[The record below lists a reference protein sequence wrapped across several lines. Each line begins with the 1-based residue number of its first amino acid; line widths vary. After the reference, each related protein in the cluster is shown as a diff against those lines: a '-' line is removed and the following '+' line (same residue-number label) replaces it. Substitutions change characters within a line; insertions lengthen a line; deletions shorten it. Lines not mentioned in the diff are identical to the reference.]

1 MSDRKLLL
9 KYREIVAFYFDANNK
24 IGTALQKIDEMEKSL
39 SSFLESSCYEGET
52 ANSIKSYFSEIHGSM
67 LFSIKTTALKL
78 LEDMT
83 KYLLGFY
90 AIDNDVEFIL
100 DQDIIQQYD
109 KAMSDYCDA
118 TDGYME
124 DISKALATTASI
136 FNYTYPNGSAND
148 IIEEHSIISQK
159 ITKLEN
165 DLVNH
170 EGEINKE
177 IVNNTDTLIN
187 QIAVVNGT
195 IGVNWKKLKGY
206 KEGDDKKNRELCKLV
221 SNAEKFDDEK
231 TVDQAIIT
239 SSESDFDINELGKSV
254 LDYLLKSLNQ
264 ITLGNFTEYVT
275 LLGTIGQILLGI
287 FDVDILCDIRDLIA
301 DFDKLGTDEKVPI
314 WQWGLDIIALL
325 PVIGAV
331 KYTDE
336 VAVLFKQADKIGN
349 SGKHLDE
356 LDELMK
362 HADEFSDVGKNA
374 DEAGEVSKYA
384 DELDD
389 AGKGGKGGNDKGGS
403 IKKSGST
410 TLNDWVNRIPEL
422 SQQAPIEIP
431 SSATVKVQAKN
442 GYDQISFKWS
452 ENGQN
457 YEVRWHTKTPG
468 APEGQGNTWV
478 VSRVTPGTPTGQVRT
493 EHILVGDTWIPRYQ
507 WQDAINSYRN
517 GTATQEQLQLLKDGH
532 WQAP

>member
-1 MSDRKLLL
+1 MTFTDRLL
-9 KYREIVAFYFDANNK
+9 
-24 IGTALQKIDEMEKSL
+24 T
-39 SSFLESSCYEGET
+39 
-52 ANSIKSYFSEIHGSM
+52 
-67 LFSIKTTALKL
+67 
-78 LEDMT
+78 
-83 KYLLGFY
+83 
-90 AIDNDVEFIL
+90 
-100 DQDIIQQYD
+100 
-109 KAMSDYCDA
+109 
-118 TDGYME
+118 
-124 DISKALATTASI
+124 
-136 FNYTYPNGSAND
+136 ND

-177 IVNNTDTLIN
+177 IVNNTDSLIN

-195 IGVNWKKLKGY
+195 IGVNWKELKGY

-221 SNAEKFDDEK
+221 SNAEKFDAEK

-336 VAVLFKQADKIGN
+336 AAVLFKQADKIGN
-349 SGKHLDE
+349 SEKYIDE

-403 IKKSGST
+403 IKKSGKTTIDDLLKGLDETTNGKGVARNFEST
-410 TLNDWVNRIPEL
+410 G
-422 SQQAPIEIP
+422 
-431 SSATVKVQAKN
+431 
-442 GYDQISFKWS
+442 GYDQ
-452 ENGQN
+452 
-457 YEVRWHTKTPG
+457 T
-468 APEGQGNTWV
+468 
-478 VSRVTPGTPTGQVRT
+478 
-493 EHILVGDTWIPRYQ
+493 
-507 WQDAINSYRN
+507 
-517 GTATQEQLQLLKDGH
+517 LKDFDALNPSNVKDIQTKYGPGKVGTLSDGTKVVAR
-532 WQAP
+532 QGSTTGGPTLEIKVSNS

>member
-39 SSFLESSCYEGET
+39 STFLESSSYEGET
-52 ANSIKSYFSEIHGSM
+52 ADSIKSYFSEIHGSM

-100 DQDIIQQYD
+100 DQDIIQQYN
-109 KAMSDYCDA
+109 KAMNDYCDA

-124 DISKALATTASI
+124 EISKALATTSSI

-159 ITKLEN
+159 IIKLEN

-177 IVNNTDTLIN
+177 IVNNTDPLIN

-195 IGVNWKKLKGY
+195 IGVDWKELKEY

-221 SNAEKFDDEK
+221 SKAEKIDAEK
-231 TVDQAIIT
+231 TVDQAITT
-239 SSESDFDINELGKSV
+239 SSESDFDIKELGKSA

-264 ITLGNFTEYVT
+264 ITLGNFSDDVT
-275 LLGTIGQILLGI
+275 LLGTIGQIVLGLL
-287 FDVDILCDIRDLIA
+287 DADLWCDIRDLLA
-301 DFDKLGTDEKVPI
+301 DLDKLGTDEQVSI
-314 WQWGLDIIALL
+314 EQWVIDIIALL

-336 VAVLFKQADKIGN
+336 VAVLFKQADKIGD
-349 SGKHLDE
+349 SGKYIDE
-356 LDELMK
+356 LDELIK

-389 AGKGGKGGNDKGGS
+389 AGKGGKGGTDKGGS
-403 IKKSGST
+403 AKKSG
-410 TLNDWVNRIPEL
+410 LNSNLLEELANSGVKYNPEDIVAITKTADGKL
-422 SQQAPIEIP
+422 
-431 SSATVKVQAKN
+431 V
-442 GYDQISFKWS
+442 WL
-452 ENGQN
+452 ENGTDTAGLN
-457 YEVRWHTKTPG
+457 HII
-468 APEGQGNTWV
+468 
-478 VSRVTPGTPTGQVRT
+478 T
-493 EHILVGDTWIPRYQ
+493 EHADDFLNKGI
-507 WQDAINSYRN
+507 
-517 GTATQEQLQLLKDGH
+517 TQEQIPDYVMNALENGKIVGYQGRGTGRPIYEFTYNGEIHKVAITVGNNGFIVG
-532 WQAP
+532 ANPK

>member
-1 MSDRKLLL
+1 
-9 KYREIVAFYFDANNK
+9 
-24 IGTALQKIDEMEKSL
+24 
-39 SSFLESSCYEGET
+39 
-52 ANSIKSYFSEIHGSM
+52 
-67 LFSIKTTALKL
+67 
-78 LEDMT
+78 
-83 KYLLGFY
+83 
-90 AIDNDVEFIL
+90 
-100 DQDIIQQYD
+100 
-109 KAMSDYCDA
+109 MSDYCDA

-221 SNAEKFDDEK
+221 SNAEKFDAEK

-336 VAVLFKQADKIGN
+336 AAVLFKQADKIGN
-349 SGKHLDE
+349 SEKYIDE
-356 LDELMK
+356 LDELIK

-403 IKKSGST
+403 IKKSGKYST
-410 TLNDWVNRIPEL
+410 QISPEMEKKILEGQRKSPVKNEVIGGHSPQINNSNDLFAVEEL
-422 SQQAPIEIP
+422 SVNADGTRNIKFVKDLQDGSISKIKKSTVFPDSWSDSKIIDTIKEVGDSP
-431 SSATVKVQAKN
+431 SISVRGRDGATWHRKIVDGVEVDVIKLGNDVIS
-442 GYDQISFKWS
+442 GY
-452 ENGQN
+452 
-457 YEVRWHTKTPG
+457 
-468 APEGQGNTWV
+468 
-478 VSRVTPGTPTGQVRT
+478 PTGK
-493 EHILVGDTWIPRYQ
+493 
-507 WQDAINSYRN
+507 IN
-517 GTATQEQLQLLKDGH
+517 
-532 WQAP
+532 APKPSGF

>member
-39 SSFLESSCYEGET
+39 STFLESSCYEGET

-136 FNYTYPNGSAND
+136 FNYTYPSGSAND

-221 SNAEKFDDEK
+221 SNAEKFDAEK

-403 IKKSGST
+403 IKKSG
-410 TLNDWVNRIPEL
+410 LN
-422 SQQAPIEIP
+422 SP
-431 SSATVKVQAKN
+431 SECNISSKQFGKKWGKHKTDYPDLNMDEYKN
-442 GYDQISFKWS
+442 LIDDVFKS
-452 ENGQN
+452 PDKIIQDVENNEFLYLKGN
-457 YEVRWHTKTPG
+457 NLLRVTNNGEFVSLYPG
-468 APEGQGNTWV
+468 AES
-478 VSRVTPGTPTGQVRT
+478 SRVLSAIEKGGTIWP
-493 EHILVGDTWIPRYQ
+493 
-507 WQDAINSYRN
+507 
-517 GTATQEQLQLLKDGH
+517 K
-532 WQAP
+532 

>member
-39 SSFLESSCYEGET
+39 SSFLDSSCYEGET
-52 ANSIKSYFSEIHGSM
+52 ANSIKSYFSEIHGSI

-136 FNYTYPNGSAND
+136 FNYTYPSGSAND

-159 ITKLEN
+159 INKLEN

-403 IKKSGST
+403 IKKSGSKAIADLSNKAVKHPMNDHMPVRYAKQLQYMSKDAAEQYLSYKTFFNSNWTDEQVRAALNFGYKEALNSGVT
-410 TLNDWVNRIPEL
+410 TG
-422 SQQAPIEIP
+422 
-431 SSATVKVQAKN
+431 K
-442 GYDQISFKWS
+442 YSFKYLG
-452 ENGQN
+452 ENVTVCLEEGIF
-457 YEVRWHTKTPG
+457 KTG
-468 APEGQGNTWV
+468 Y
-478 VSRVTPGTPTGQVRT
+478 
-493 EHILVGDTWIPRYQ
+493 GDYVYTY
-507 WQDAINSYRN
+507 D
-517 GTATQEQLQLLKDGH
+517 ELLKLLGGK
-532 WQAP
+532 